1 MASSSWN
8 WGLPGIHVPHPPT
21 DNSHDLSALPPPYED
36 LKFNP
41 LGLYNLRRRLGVLA
55 SEPGIF
61 NTYQQ
66 RFEDADIAWLAS
78 GASED
83 GTHAIGPSAFFPA
96 FFALRASLPS
106 DDQGRDHRKRFSDKI
121 RRVLYN
127 LATMWDRAFGG
138 STIILHVDGTTAPN
152 TLLTPDRLK
161 ADVHLPPHF
170 VSENPDSHLAIAHI
184 VQTFIEYV
192 GLPTVE
198 RWTRSARAQGWSL
211 SQGGNP
217 APAQPPSDRLVPAP
231 RAATSHHVFRGRP
244 WRNLPPLATSQQAPS
259 LPPPS
264 SLRVNELSDEVR
276 ALTAELTSA
285 REMADE
291 RIGVIVEYED
301 RQDELLQH
309 EQELLEQQFAF
320 KEEIAL
326 LRAELKARPVA
337 SAPIASL
344 SLRSPPSTPSRK
356 AAVTPINPTSP
367 SIGRT
372 LVTSS
377 LARSS
382 TPTFRSSPSVSAPR
396 TADVPIRV
404 AVVLGPTTEK
414 FLRDNDLDYLR
425 VALEV
430 VVRKVSPVM
439 YHDEVNRLELGDELS
454 EALLLALS
462 TDTYH

>member
-184 VQTFIEYV
+184 VQTFIEALDTQRSCA
-192 GLPTVE
+192 GLVSFAGRQPSTCTAAF
-198 RWTRSARAQGWSL
+198 RPSRTS
-211 SQGGNP
+211 SQGRHVTP
-217 APAQPPSDRLVPAP
+217 RLSRASLAQP
-231 RAATSHHVFRGRP
+231 T
-244 WRNLPPLATSQQAPS
+244 PLATSQQAPS

-326 LRAELKARPVA
+326 LRAELKGPPLYPQPQGSGDAHQ
-337 SAPIASL
+337 SHIAVH
-344 SLRSPPSTPSRK
+344 RTHSRHVLTG
-356 AAVTPINPTSP
+356 AFFHPYFSV
-367 SIGRT
+367 
-372 LVTSS
+372 
-377 LARSS
+377 
-382 TPTFRSSPSVSAPR
+382 FPSVSAPR